1 MHLISVRFYEMG
13 DTWDIITLLS
23 TSGGAGSSPPACTLG
38 RALRGAAVSV
48 AFVLL
53 AGAGAETVPGVL
65 NTLYTQISS
74 NILNLYKT
82 QTEQSSKNKVV

>member
-1 MHLISVRFYEMG
+1 MQLSNLLFIIGSTVSLKGNSTIKFSVKLR
-13 DTWDIITLLS
+13 TTAWDIITLLS

-65 NTLYTQISS
+65 NTLCRAF
-74 NILNLYKT
+74 
-82 QTEQSSKNKVV
+82 